1 MSAWFLPTFEG
12 ELDTPEGAEE
22 ALARI
27 TRAVEAGTLLPFTGA
42 RGRYVIVQTGVNR
55 LRFRAATFLAAVTI
69 GLNEVFIETHGGHA
83 LRYTVT
89 FYRWCWYIFALV
101 GNIMA
106 FHLTALLL
114 IPALRETAEKVG
126 LDKVLLAYCGP
137 AAFFLL
143 LFPFVMAAM
152 HRPMA
157 RRVLETRLRAA
168 VAGEDPSAIPL
179 PGARGG
185 IDYRSDTI
193 VMGLPLVHVA
203 VGGKYG
209 GNRGVA
215 RGIIA
220 IGDIAMGVVAVGGA
234 AVGVVAIGGAA
245 VGVVALGGCAVG
257 LAVAVGGFALGTVA
271 AGGLAIGV
279 VAAGGLGIGLITFAP
294 GP

>member
-12 ELDTPEGAEE
+12 QLDTPEGAEE

-42 RGRYVIVQTGVNR
+42 RGRYEIVQTGVNR
-55 LRFRAATFLAAVTI
+55 VRFQASTLLAAISI
-69 GLNEVFIETHGGHA
+69 GLNDVLVETHGGHA

-89 FYRWCWYIFALV
+89 FYRWVWYIFALV
-101 GNIMA
+101 GGIMT
-106 FHLTALLL
+106 FHLTALLF
-114 IPALRETAEKVG
+114 ISALRENLEKVG
-126 LDKVLLAYCGP
+126 MEKVLLAYCGP
-137 AAFFLL
+137 AALFLL
-143 LFPFVMAAM
+143 LFPFVMVAT

-168 VAGEDPSAIPL
+168 VAGEDPSALPL

-185 IDYRSDTI
+185 IDYRSDAKI
-193 VMGLPLVHVA
+193 MGLPLVHVA
-203 VGGKYG
+203 LGGKYG
-209 GNRGVA
+209 GKRGVA

-220 IGDIAMGVVAVGGA
+220 VGDIAVGVVAVGGA

-257 LAVAVGGFALGTVA
+257 LAVAVGGFALGAVA